1 MPLAPSQVPEAL
13 YSSFDLFLGRW
24 HARISGRYRFPIVLS
39 TWLGYALIVL
49 LFGPRLAVSSNY
61 FIVAPVLASAI
72 AYGFPGGFIAG
83 GLGLP
88 ANLLLF
94 ALLQRPDFS
103 PASKPIA
110 ELTGVVLGSAL
121 GYLSDYYKKLERERS
136 LRRESENKLRQAL
149 HDRDILFKELHHR
162 VKNNLHLVKSLI
174 NMQSRRSGDPG
185 FKKAAA
191 ELSGR
196 VMALSMVHEQLYK
209 YSELSAVDIGK
220 YLATLVRAIQQGAA
234 NPLYPPVLELDCDR
248 RELPMDS
255 VVPLGLIVNEAL
267 INAFK
272 HNAHQE
278 RPLHIRLGFRM
289 ENERF
294 ILELRDDG
302 VGLSEG
308 EKPALEASEKG
319 ESLGLTLIAL
329 LAGQLGGSVAYGRAE
344 GWTSFTLDFPADQNR
359 AQARRPA

>member
-1 MPLAPSQVPEAL
+1 MPPAPMQETEAL
-13 YSSFDLFLGRW
+13 YSSFDHFLGRW
-24 HARISGRYRFPIVLS
+24 HARISGRYRVPIVLS
-39 TWLGYALIVL
+39 AWLGYALIVL
-49 LFGPRLAVSSNY
+49 AFGPSLAVSSNY
-61 FIVAPVLASAI
+61 FIVVPVLVSAI

-94 ALLQRPDFS
+94 ALLNRPEFS

-110 ELTGVVLGSAL
+110 ELTGLVLGSSL
-121 GYLSDYYKKLERERS
+121 GYLSDYYRKLERERS
-136 LRRESENKLRQAL
+136 LRRESEDKLRQAL

-174 NMQSRRSGDPG
+174 NMQSRRSGDPE

-234 NPLYPPVLELDCDR
+234 NPLYPPVLELDCDK

-272 HNAHQE
+272 HNASQE
-278 RPLHIRLGFRM
+278 RPLRLRLGFRM
-289 ENERF
+289 ESERF
-294 ILELRDDG
+294 VLELLDDG

-308 EKPALEASEKG
+308 QKQPFEAGAKA

-329 LAGQLGGSVAYGRAE
+329 LAGQLGGSVAYGRKD
-344 GWTSFTLDFPADQNR
+344 GWTSFTLDFPADQNLSQSR
-359 AQARRPA
+359 KPA

>member
-1 MPLAPSQVPEAL
+1 MPSLPLQEPEAL
-13 YSSFDLFLGRW
+13 YTAFDHFLGRW
-24 HARISGRYRFPIVLS
+24 HARISGRYRVFIVLS
-39 TWLGYALIVL
+39 VWIGYALIVL
-49 LFGPRLAVSSNY
+49 LFGRRLAVSSNY
-61 FIVAPVLASAI
+61 FVVVPVLVSAI
-72 AYGFPGGFIAG
+72 AYGFSGGFIAG

-94 ALLQRPDFS
+94 ALLERPEFS

-110 ELTGVVLGSAL
+110 ELTGVILGSAL

-136 LRRESENKLRQAL
+136 LRRESEGKLRQAL

-174 NMQSRRSGDPG
+174 NMQSRRSDDPG

-234 NPLYPPVLELDCDR
+234 NPLYPPVLELDCAK

-272 HNAHQE
+272 HNAQLE
-278 RPLHIRLGFRM
+278 RPLHLRLGFRM

-294 ILELRDDG
+294 ILELSDDG
-302 VGLSEG
+302 DGLPDRQG
-308 EKPALEASEKG
+308 VAPYAMAKG
-319 ESLGLTLIAL
+319 ESLGLTLITL
-329 LAGQLGGSVAYGRAE
+329 LAGQLGGSVAYRRSE
-344 GWTSFTLDFPADQNR
+344 GWTSFTLDFPADQNL
-359 AQARRPA
+359 ALANNPA